1 MVAVISTPSP
11 YFNYFENDVSYS
23 LEMTNKGIKTLYEKI
38 HDHLIAIYLSSNKFD
53 GEISKVIGNLKGL
66 HLLNI
71 SNKILIGPIPSSLG
85 NLMEL
90 ESLDLYQNGL
100 SREIP

>member
-23 LEMTNKGIKTLYEKI
+23 LEMTNTGIKTLYEKI
-38 HDHLIAIYLSSNKFD
+38 QDHLMAVDLSSNKFD
-53 GEISKVIGNLKGL
+53 GEVSEVIGDLKGL

-71 SNKILIGPIPSSLG
+71 SNNILTSPIPSSLG

-100 SREIP
+100 SGEIP